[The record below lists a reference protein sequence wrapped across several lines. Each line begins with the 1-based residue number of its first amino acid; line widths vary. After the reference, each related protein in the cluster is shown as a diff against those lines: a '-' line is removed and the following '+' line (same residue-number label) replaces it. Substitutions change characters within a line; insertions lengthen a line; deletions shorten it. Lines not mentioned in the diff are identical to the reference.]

1 MNMLV
6 GKVLQ
11 NGKYTLDSV
20 LGQGGFGITFKAT
33 HHYLKQ
39 TIVMK
44 TLNPAN
50 RGTPEFPKMERMFY
64 DEGRRLAQCVH
75 PNIVRV
81 SDFFIEDEVPYLVM
95 DYIPG
100 KTLEAIVFPNNPL
113 SEATAIHYMRQI
125 GAALEVVHRN
135 GLLHRDVKPQNII
148 LRDGTDQVILIDFG
162 IAREF
167 KTDTTQTHT
176 SIVTVGYAPIE
187 QYMTQAKRT
196 PATDVYGLAAT
207 LYSLLTAQVP
217 IASILR
223 ERQPMPD
230 PRQLRPDLSAAANQA
245 VMRGMAIDPQ
255 YRPASVAAWLN
266 LLPTSAS
273 PAATSPPQSTPP
285 ATAAT
290 VAVSPRQLAPVHP
303 APAPASAPRPTQTPA
318 RTVPVQRR
326 SDWGWLGLLGL
337 ITICTISLAA
347 IWSVWQRSQ
356 QVTLDPEPT
365 PTETIEAIDPIPEP
379 EPIETPI
386 PEPTSSEPVVE
397 ETPESSPEAAPL
409 PPIASPEPTTSDE
422 PESPSPEPE
431 EPTPS
436 PDAPRRSVPGI
447 PTGTSES
454 AIRELLGP
462 PDSQRDGY
470 WRNTET
476 VLYRL
481 SNQVDL
487 GYIYDRDTRRVRQT
501 EVTFAQAT
509 NPLVMRVAL
518 NGMLGG
524 QLTPEIEENLEAVRD
539 RSRDRVTFTL
549 GNLEGV
555 IERNQRNRIYVAIW
569 EEDLH

>member
-11 NGKYTLDSV
+11 DGKYTLDSV

-39 TIVMK
+39 TMVIK

-81 SDFFIEDEVPYLVM
+81 SDFFIEDGVPYLVM

-100 KTLEAIVFPNNPL
+100 KTLEAIVFPNYPL
-113 SEATAIHYMRQI
+113 SEATAIHYIRQI

-135 GLLHRDVKPQNII
+135 GLLHRDVKPQNIM
-148 LRDGTDQVILIDFG
+148 LREGTDQVILIDFG

-223 ERQPMPD
+223 ERQPMPE
-230 PRQLRPDLSAAANQA
+230 PRQLRPDLSAAVNQA

-255 YRPASVAAWLN
+255 YRPASVAAWLS
-266 LLPTSAS
+266 LLPTLTRSVAVS
-273 PAATSPPQSTPP
+273 QPQPIPP
-285 ATAAT
+285 ATATT
-290 VAVSPRQLAPVHP
+290 VAVSPRHP
-303 APAPASAPRPTQTPA
+303 APVRPAPVSPPAPLQTPTPP
-318 RTVPVQRR
+318 RTIPVQRR
-326 SDWGWLGLLGL
+326 SDWGWLGLVGL
-337 ITICTISLAA
+337 IAVCTISLAA

-356 QVTLDPEPT
+356 QVTLDPEPA
-365 PTETIEAIDPIPEP
+365 PTETSEAIDPVPEP
-379 EPIETPI
+379 EPIETPV
-386 PEPTSSEPVVE
+386 PEPTPSEPLPE
-397 ETPESSPEAAPL
+397 ETPTPAPEPEPL
-409 PPIASPEPTTSDE
+409 PPIASPEPTTPE
-422 PESPSPEPE
+422 PASPSPEPE
-431 EPTPS
+431 ESAPS
-436 PDAPRRSVPGI
+436 PDGPRRSVPGI

-454 AIRELLGP
+454 AVQELLGP
-462 PDSQRDGY
+462 PDRQRDGY

-481 SNQVDL
+481 SDQVDL

-524 QLTPEIEENLEAVRD
+524 QLTTEIEENLEAVRD
-539 RSRDRVTFTL
+539 RSRDRYTFRL
-549 GNLEGV
+549 GAVEGV
-555 IERNQRNRIYVAIW
+555 IERNQRNRIYIAVW